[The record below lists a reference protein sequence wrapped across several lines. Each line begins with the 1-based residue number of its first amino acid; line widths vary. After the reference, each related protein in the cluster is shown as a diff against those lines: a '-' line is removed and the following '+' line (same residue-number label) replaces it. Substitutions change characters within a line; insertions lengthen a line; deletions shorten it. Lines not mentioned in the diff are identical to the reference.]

1 MSDRAI
7 DVYVNDHLGGATLG
21 SNLAEQIR
29 DRAEGPLEAVM
40 SRLAERDRGGP
51 RDADEIADE
60 LDISRNP
67 VKQATGW
74 IAEKASEVKF
84 SGAGS
89 GEPDQGLFMALES
102 LRLGVAGKKCLWIS
116 LRDAKPA
123 YPELSRFDL
132 DALIERAVRAGGDA
146 RAGAPGRGQG
156 RARRRDARARSPTRS
171 SPAGRRSAARRCG
184 PAARPRRTA
193 RRRKR
198 GRPIWVSL

>member
-40 SRLAERDRGGP
+40 SRLAEEIEEDRETLT
-51 RDADEIADE
+51 EIADE
-60 LDISRNP
+60 LGVSRNP

-123 YPELSRFDL
+123 YPELARFDF
-132 DALIERAVRAGGDA
+132 D
-146 RAGAPGRGQG
+146 
-156 RARRRDARARSPTRS
+156 S
-171 SPAGRRSAARRCG
+171 
-184 PAARPRRTA
+184 
-193 RRRKR
+193 
-198 GRPIWVSL
+198 